1 MEQGKLAFV
10 MPRLRPVLRVET
22 QSLVW
27 LGVRRLSK
35 RSLMSGDGIAARL
48 ELLARVLARVGR
60 P

>member
-48 ELLARVLARVGR
+48 EFLARVLARVGR